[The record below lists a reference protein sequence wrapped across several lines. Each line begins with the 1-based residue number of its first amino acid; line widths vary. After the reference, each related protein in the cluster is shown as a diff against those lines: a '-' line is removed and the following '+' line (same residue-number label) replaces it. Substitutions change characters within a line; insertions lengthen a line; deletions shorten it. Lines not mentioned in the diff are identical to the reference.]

1 MFLTQLGRNY
11 SGEKFKNQQPFKAKQ
26 TESST
31 TSLFFSLIYTKMLIV
46 TYQSVTGLFQDL
58 VQRTF
63 RGLYKSNKMHVD
75 IGH

>member
-1 MFLTQLGRNY
+1 
-11 SGEKFKNQQPFKAKQ
+11 
-26 TESST
+26 
-31 TSLFFSLIYTKMLIV
+31 MLIV

-75 IGH
+75 IGHQYFITLQNMINAGQVSQYQHAYQNKYASTRD

>member
-1 MFLTQLGRNY
+1 
-11 SGEKFKNQQPFKAKQ
+11 
-26 TESST
+26 
-31 TSLFFSLIYTKMLIV
+31 MLIV

-75 IGH
+75 IGHQYFITLQNMINADQVSHYQHAYQNKYASTRD